1 MHLIK
6 DLTGFSGLGNTSVAV
21 AKRRRRILRNTE
33 TTYKMKKNILIVLS
47 VLLLFTA
54 CRTKEKVLYFQD
66 VENDTPMPTQPI
78 SPLTYM
84 PGDKLSVVV
93 SSGSTPQIAQ
103 QFNLPVITL
112 QAGTGQ
118 RSTTNQIAYYTVDER
133 GCIDIPT
140 LGKIKVG
147 GLTRS
152 ETAEKIQSQ
161 LRDNAHLLD
170 AVVTINSYDQYVT
183 ILGEVKTPGRI
194 SIGRDNIT
202 LLEAIGQAG
211 DLTIQARR
219 DRISVTRQEGDE
231 SRTYYVD
238 IRSKD
243 LLNSPVYN
251 LKQNDVIYVEPN
263 SVRMGQSTNNDNS
276 IRSISTWLSATSVL
290 ISLYILIFK
299 K

>member
-1 MHLIK
+1 
-6 DLTGFSGLGNTSVAV
+6 
-21 AKRRRRILRNTE
+21 
-33 TTYKMKKNILIVLS
+33 MKKNIFILVS

-54 CRTKEKVLYFQD
+54 CRTNEKVLYFQD
-66 VENDTPMPTQPI
+66 FANDTPLPTQPV
-78 SPLTYM
+78 SPLKYM

-93 SSGSTPQIAQ
+93 SSGTTPQIAQ
-103 QFNLPVITL
+103 QFNLPLITL

-118 RSTTNQIAYYTVDER
+118 RSSSNQIAYYTVDEN

-140 LGKIKVG
+140 LGKVKVG
-147 GLTRS
+147 GLTRA
-152 ETAEKIQSQ
+152 ETAAKIQSQ
-161 LRDNAHLLD
+161 LRDGAYLLD
-170 AVVTINSYDQYVT
+170 AVVTINSYDQYITV
-183 ILGEVKTPGRI
+183 LGEVKNPGRI

-202 LLEAIGQAG
+202 LLEALGQVG

-219 DRISVTRQEGDE
+219 DRISVTRQEGNE

-251 LKQNDVIYVEPN
+251 LRQNDIIYVEPN
-263 SVRMGQSTNNDNS
+263 KVRMGQSTNNDNS
-276 IRSISTWLSATSVL
+276 LRSISTWLSATSVF